1 MAEHDHG
8 CTRKLIY
15 HRWLAGAA
23 QNGTYAPK
31 TAAERSTMWNHY
43 KNNKYNN
50 RKIVVNGIVFDS
62 AKEAHRYSELLV
74 LLKAG
79 EISDLKRQV
88 KYTLI
93 PPQREPDTVGPRGGV
108 RPGRLIEHE
117 VSYVADFVYKDKDG
131 NEIVEDTK
139 GFRTKDYVIKRKLAL
154 YLLGIRIRE
163 V

>member
-1 MAEHDHG
+1 
-8 CTRKLIY
+8 
-15 HRWLAGAA
+15 
-23 QNGTYAPK
+23 
-31 TAAERSTMWNHY
+31 MWNHY

-62 AKEAHRYSELLV
+62 AREAHRYSELLV

-108 RPGRLIEHE
+108 RPGRLIENE
-117 VSYVADFVYKDKDG
+117 VNYVADFVYKDKDG

>member
-1 MAEHDHG
+1 
-8 CTRKLIY
+8 
-15 HRWLAGAA
+15 
-23 QNGTYAPK
+23 
-31 TAAERSTMWNHY
+31 MWNHY
-43 KNNKYNN
+43 KSNKYNN

>member
-1 MAEHDHG
+1 
-8 CTRKLIY
+8 
-15 HRWLAGAA
+15 
-23 QNGTYAPK
+23 
-31 TAAERSTMWNHY
+31 MWNHY
-43 KNNKYNN
+43 KGNKYNN

-62 AKEAHRYSELLV
+62 AREAHRYSELLV

-93 PPQREPDTVGPRGGV
+93 PPQREPDTIGPRGGV

>member
-1 MAEHDHG
+1 
-8 CTRKLIY
+8 
-15 HRWLAGAA
+15 
-23 QNGTYAPK
+23 
-31 TAAERSTMWNHY
+31 MWNHY
-43 KNNKYNN
+43 KSNKYNN
-50 RKIVVNGIVFDS
+50 RKIVVDGIVFDS